1 MSGLS
6 FLGAIVY
13 GLVYAFAITLPVLAA
28 ILVGRAI
35 KRTDTPHQKEM
46 RQLLGR
52 LVDSLE
58 ENNRLRNQQIA
69 GKRPD
74 ENGEKARPAGETS

>member
-1 MSGLS
+1 
-6 FLGAIVY
+6 
-13 GLVYAFAITLPVLAA
+13 
-28 ILVGRAI
+28 
-35 KRTDTPHQKEM
+35 M

-58 ENNRLRNQQIA
+58 ENNRLRNQQIT

>member
-1 MSGLS
+1 MVGLS
-6 FLGAIVY
+6 FLGSIVY
-13 GLVYAFAITLPVLAA
+13 GLVYAFVITLPILA
-28 ILVGRAI
+28 IIVVGRAI

-58 ENNRLRNQQIA
+58 ENNRLRNQQIT
-69 GKRPD
+69 GNRPN
-74 ENGEKARPAGETS
+74 ENGEKARQAGGAD